1 MDGAF
6 GGRREDRRLVTGA
19 GRYTDDWSLP
29 GQVYG
34 HFVRS
39 DRAHAEILGIDLE
52 AARATP
58 GVIAILTVEDMKRAG
73 VSMPPPTPAPAART
87 ALPIRTP
94 AREVLAGRRVLHVGQ
109 PVALVVAETALAAQ
123 DAAEAV
129 FVDYRELPCIVD
141 PEFALSGAAPDLHP
155 EVPGNL
161 CFEYE
166 YGDAAA
172 AEAAFAA
179 AAHVARV
186 KLVSQRLA
194 GNPMEPK
201 ACIASFD
208 AQTGSF
214 DIYCPT
220 QGLSMTRAL
229 FARGLGFPEERIRLH
244 ALDVGGAFGVRIE
257 AYPEYLALACAAR
270 DLGRPVKWVASRSE
284 TIVSDFHGRALKLA
298 GELALAEDGT
308 FLAARYGWIV
318 DAGAYP
324 STSGALV
331 NTIGPSSY
339 MVGLYRTPVIHGLH
353 RVALTNTLPTTPYR
367 GSARPS
373 VSYLVERL
381 VDEAAHGMGI
391 DPVELRRR
399 NLLPR
404 EAFPYRTPLG
414 SVYDSG
420 DPPGLL
426 ETAVRAADV
435 AGFAGRRARSEARGR
450 LRGLGV
456 SLFVESA
463 GGGRSPREEAA
474 IRFGLDGGIVIHT
487 MSGASGQG
495 HETVF
500 PEVVGR
506 ILGIPAGEITLR
518 ASDPAGPPL
527 QGDGSVGSRSVMA
540 HGGALAVAAEEV
552 VRKGRLLAADRL
564 EVSAAD
570 LDFVEGRYRV
580 AGTDLSVGLREI
592 VRLHAGAGEHP
603 LDTIGHVASSQTFPS
618 GAHVAEVEIDP
629 ETGVAEV
636 VAYIAVDDCGTVINP
651 VLVEGQV
658 QGGVMQAFGQ
668 VFGEHCVYE
677 EATGQL
683 LTGSFM
689 DYYMPRATAAH
700 PFVAID
706 HPVPSPNNPLGAK
719 GVGEAGTTGALP
731 ALANAVIDALRPF
744 GIDHLDM
751 PYTPFRL
758 WGAIRDAKRAR
769 NDNPCEWRRPDD
781 GQ

>member
-1 MDGAF
+1 MGGQFA
-6 GGRREDRRLVTGA
+6 GRREDRRLVTGA
-19 GRYTDDWSLP
+19 GRYTDDWFLP
-29 GQVYG
+29 GQIHG

-39 DRAHAEILGIDLE
+39 DRAHAEILGMDLD
-52 AARATP
+52 AARAMP
-58 GVIAILTVEDMKRAG
+58 GVIAILTAGDMKRAG
-73 VSMPPPTPAPAART
+73 IALPLPNPAPAAKSDS
-87 ALPIRTP
+87 PIRTP
-94 AREVLAGRRVLHVGQ
+94 VRDVLADRRVLHVGQ
-109 PVALVVAETALAAQ
+109 PVALVVAEDATAAQ

-129 FVDYRELPCIVD
+129 LVDYRELPCVID
-141 PEFALSGAAPDLHP
+141 PEFALSGEAPELHA

-172 AEAAFAA
+172 AEAAFAS

-208 AQTGSF
+208 AGTGSF

-220 QGLSMTRAL
+220 QGLSMTRVL
-229 FARGLGFPEERIRLH
+229 FARGLRIPEERIRLH
-244 ALDVGGAFGVRIE
+244 APDVGGAFGVRIE
-257 AYPEYLALACAAR
+257 AYPEYLALALAAKT
-270 DLGRPVKWVASRSE
+270 LGRPVKWVSSRSE
-284 TIVSDFHGRALKLA
+284 TILSDFHGRALKLM

-308 FLAARYGWIV
+308 FLAARYTWIV

-324 STSGALV
+324 STSGAVV

-353 RVALTNTLPTTPYR
+353 RVALTNTVPTTPYR

-381 VDEAAHGMGI
+381 VDEAAHTIGI

-399 NLLPR
+399 NLLPK
-404 EAFPYRTPLG
+404 EAFPYRTPVG

-426 ETAVRAADV
+426 ETAVRAADLG
-435 AGFAGRRARSEARGR
+435 GFPARRAQSEARGR

-474 IRFGLDGGIVIHT
+474 IRFGADGGILIHT

-500 PEVVGR
+500 PEVVGS
-506 ILGIPAGEITLR
+506 ILGIPAEEITLR

-540 HGGALAVAAEEV
+540 HGGALSVAVDEV
-552 VRKGRLLAADRL
+552 VRKGRALAADHL

-570 LDFVEGRYRV
+570 LDFVGGRYLV
-580 AGTDLSVGLREI
+580 AGTDLSIGLRDL

-603 LDTIGHVASSQTFPS
+603 LDTVGHVVSPQSFPS

-629 ETGVAEV
+629 ETGEAEV
-636 VAYIAVDDCGTVINP
+636 VAYVAVDDCGRVINP
-651 VLVEGQV
+651 VLVEGQL

-668 VFGEHCVYE
+668 VFGEHCLYD

-706 HPVPSPNNPLGAK
+706 HSVPSPNNPLGAK

-758 WGAIRDAKRAR
+758 WSAIRDAKRAGK
-769 NDNPCEWRRPDD
+769 PIRP
-781 GQ
+781 GRTETP